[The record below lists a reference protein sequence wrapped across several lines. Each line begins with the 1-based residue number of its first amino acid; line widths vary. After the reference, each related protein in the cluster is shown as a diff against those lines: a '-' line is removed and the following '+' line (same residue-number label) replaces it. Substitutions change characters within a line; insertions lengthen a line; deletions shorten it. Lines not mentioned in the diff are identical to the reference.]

1 MSLYLQCSK
10 VQPKKKNTIDML
22 ECVPFFDYAGNMVI
36 AVLVGI
42 TSVIIFM
49 KTKEREELN

>member
-1 MSLYLQCSK
+1 
-10 VQPKKKNTIDML
+10 ML